1 LVSVSFIVFT
11 TRFSDR
17 AGARVLSA
25 PQPGTGAGLVG
36 SVDVPP
42 IDAPAA
48 ECGAAGG
55 AVAAGSGA
63 ARGGSDDETAQWLLA
78 LGGAGPVRELA
89 LARLHGLLLRIARA
103 ELGRR
108 AGRHP
113 VTGPELDDLAHQ
125 SADDALLGV
134 MAKVGQFRGESRFTT
149 WAYSFVVL
157 EVSSKLG
164 RHFWQRPAVVLDAAD
179 WDRLPD
185 RFGVSPADHAERQ
198 DLIAVLRRAVEEE
211 LTERQRRVFVAIVV
225 HGVPLD
231 ALVVELGSSRNAI
244 YKTMFDARRKLRAAL
259 AAKGYLA
266 GSAHGTGLEGWGA
279 RRS

>member
-1 LVSVSFIVFT
+1 M
-11 TRFSDR
+11 
-17 AGARVLSA
+17 A
-25 PQPGTGAGLVG
+25 P
-36 SVDVPP
+36 
-42 IDAPAA
+42 INAPAA

-55 AVAAGSGA
+55 GLAAGPGA
-63 ARGGSDDETAQWLLA
+63 GRGGPDDETAQWLLA
-78 LGGAGPVRELA
+78 LGGAGPVRERA

-113 VTGPELDDLAHQ
+113 ITGPELDDLAHQ
-125 SADDALLGV
+125 SADDALLAV
-134 MAKVGQFRGESRFTT
+134 TAKLGQFRGESRFTT
-149 WAYSFVVL
+149 WAYKFVVL

-164 RHFWQRPAVVLDAAD
+164 RHFWQRPAVVFDTAD

-185 RFGVSPADHAERQ
+185 RFGISPAEHAERQ
-198 DLIAVLRRAVEEE
+198 DLAAALRRAVEEE
-211 LTERQRRVFVAIVV
+211 LTERQRRVFIAIVV

-231 ALVVELGSSRNAI
+231 ALVAQLGSSRNAI

-266 GSAHGTGLEGWGA
+266 GSAQEAGLDGRGT

>member
-1 LVSVSFIVFT
+1 M
-11 TRFSDR
+11 
-17 AGARVLSA
+17 
-25 PQPGTGAGLVG
+25 
-36 SVDVPP
+36 PP

-55 AVAAGSGA
+55 ALAAGPGA
-63 ARGGSDDETAQWLLA
+63 SRGGPDGDTAQWLLA
-78 LGGAGPVRELA
+78 LGDAGPVRELA
-89 LARLHGLLLRIARA
+89 LARLHGLLVRIARA
-103 ELGRR
+103 ELARR
-108 AGRHP
+108 AGRHAI
-113 VTGPELDDLAHQ
+113 TGPELDDLAHQ
-125 SADDALLGV
+125 SADDALLAV
-134 MAKVGQFRGESRFTT
+134 MAKLGQFRGESRFTT
-149 WAYSFVVL
+149 WAYKFVVL
-157 EVSSKLG
+157 EVSTKLG

-185 RFGVSPADHAERQ
+185 RFGISPADHAERQ
-198 DLIAVLRRAVEEE
+198 DLMDALRRAVEEE
-211 LTERQRRVFVAIVV
+211 LTERQRRVFTAIVV

-266 GSAHGTGLEGWGA
+266 GSAHETGLDGRGA

>member
-1 LVSVSFIVFT
+1 M
-11 TRFSDR
+11 
-17 AGARVLSA
+17 A
-25 PQPGTGAGLVG
+25 
-36 SVDVPP
+36 P

-55 AVAAGSGA
+55 GLAAGSGA
-63 ARGGSDDETAQWLLA
+63 GRGGPDDETAQWLLA

-89 LARLHGLLLRIARA
+89 LARLHDLLLRIARA

-108 AGRHP
+108 AGRHAI
-113 VTGPELDDLAHQ
+113 TGPELDDLAHQ
-125 SADDALLGV
+125 SADDALLAV
-134 MAKVGQFRGESRFTT
+134 TAKLGQFRGESRFTT
-149 WAYSFVVL
+149 WAYKFVVL

-164 RHFWQRPAVVLDAAD
+164 RHFWQRPAVVFDAAD
-179 WDRLPD
+179 WDQLPD
-185 RFGVSPADHAERQ
+185 RFGTSPADHAERQ
-198 DLIAVLRRAVEEE
+198 DLAAALRRAVEEE

-231 ALVVELGSSRNAI
+231 ALVVQLGSSRNAI

-266 GSAHGTGLEGWGA
+266 GSPQEAGLDGRGT

>member
-1 LVSVSFIVFT
+1 MTPPLPSAA
-11 TRFSDR
+11 RR
-17 AGARVLSA
+17 AARL
-25 PQPGTGAGLVG
+25 
-36 SVDVPP
+36 
-42 IDAPAA
+42 
-48 ECGAAGG
+48 AAGPG
-55 AVAAGSGA
+55 AS
-63 ARGGSDDETAQWLLA
+63 RGGPDDETAQWLLA
-78 LGGAGPVRELA
+78 LGDAGPVRELA

-103 ELGRR
+103 ELARR

-113 VTGPELDDLAHQ
+113 ITGPELDDLAHQ
-125 SADDALLGV
+125 SADDALLAV
-134 MAKVGQFRGESRFTT
+134 MAKLGQFRGESRFTT
-149 WAYSFVVL
+149 WAYKFVVL

-185 RFGVSPADHAERQ
+185 RFGISPADHAERQ
-198 DLIAVLRRAVEEE
+198 DLIGALRRAVEEE

-266 GSAHGTGLEGWGA
+266 GSAHETGLEGRGA